1 MTTGRS
7 VAIGESEGPARQP
20 RPSYGPAHD
29 ESADLVVI
37 FDGEGT
43 WTYDLESGRLEPHSQ
58 PSEH

>member
-43 WTYDLESGRLEPHSQ
+43 WTYDLESGRWEPHS
-58 PSEH
+58 